1 MEVLLNVLP
10 ETRAAARERTLCF
23 AFVVRDGFQER
34 LGAFELAIEK
44 LVALGFGYL

>member
-1 MEVLLNVLP
+1 MVLDVLP
-10 ETRAAARERTLCF
+10 ETGAAARESTLCF